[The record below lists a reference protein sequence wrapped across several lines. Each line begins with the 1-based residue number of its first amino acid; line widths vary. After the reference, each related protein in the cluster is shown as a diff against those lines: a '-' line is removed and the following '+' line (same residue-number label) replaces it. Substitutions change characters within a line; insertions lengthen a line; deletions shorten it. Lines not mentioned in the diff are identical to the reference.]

1 MSLLSQ
7 ASLVMTAN
15 AIKESKIY
23 SIIPTNGNGDA
34 DFTRGTL
41 ASSTLTSASGLIES
55 VPYNLLN
62 FSEQFDQSVW
72 VKNASTITPNSIN
85 SPNGT
90 LTSDTLIDT
99 AATAI
104 HRLRFGVSLNLS
116 TTYTLSVY
124 AKKNTLSFFQL
135 ALINTVDSATSSRV
149 FDLQNGVLGEE
160 LSTQPLINSSI
171 TNVGNDWYRCTITAS
186 LPSNPNQFQI
196 TLATLATGN
205 SNIANQISYLG
216 NGNGSVYIWGA
227 QVVQGSIPKD
237 YFFTTDRLNVPR
249 LNYESYGGCPSIL
262 LEPQRTNLFVN
273 SVWAGGG
280 SLPTSWTAT
289 FATGTSTPIASIKNP
304 NVTAYRFVTT
314 TQRQVF
320 QQTFS
325 FTSTPI
331 NTIVCLSV
339 YIESVITAINVNQLL
354 LIDGTGTGTP
364 VYLKNNVAITSST
377 PIEAGNTYALQFTC
391 TVGGSF
397 SCKVGCGTSSN
408 ITGNFVLSMPQL
420 EQSPTLLAPYATSFI
435 PTTTAFVT
443 RNRDAFTRNNLYAN
457 GIITDIG
464 GTWFLEINNNLSL
477 VRDGVS
483 SGISLDRNPAF
494 FDDGFLIRNNF
505 NGTSVRLGIDI
516 RQGGSIV
523 GAYSTLENTVKIA
536 IRWDGTYAT
545 VYVNGVVRIAF
556 ATFATKIMNY
566 LTARADDVPKYIKS
580 MLFFPLP
587 LSNSEM
593 IALTSSTNYISYE
606 NMAINLNYVIQ

>member
-15 AIKESKIY
+15 AIKQSKIY

-55 VPYNLLN
+55 VPYNLLLV
-62 FSEQFDQSVW
+62 SEDLSNVAW
-72 VKNASTITPNSIN
+72 VKGASTINSNVIN

-90 LTSDTLIDT
+90 LTADRIT
-99 AATAI
+99 ADGT
-104 HRLRFGVSLNLS
+104 S
-116 TTYTLSVY
+116 TTHNVSQTIIGNIISGNTYSMSLYV
-124 AKKNTLSFFQL
+124 KKDTNNFFQL
-135 ALINTVDSATSSRV
+135 FASSAIFGANFWGNFDLNNGTLGSKGSSTTSSIL
-149 FDLQNGVLGEE
+149 D
-160 LSTQPLINSSI
+160 
-171 TNVGNDWYRCTITAS
+171 VGNGWYRCTIIGSA
-186 LPSNPNQFQI
+186 
-196 TLATLATGN
+196 
-205 SNIANQISYLG
+205 IANGISTIFETLTTSATSPRG
-216 NGNGSVYIWGA
+216 ETNTLNTSVFLWGA
-227 QVVQGSIPKD
+227 QVVQDSTPKD

-262 LEPQRTNLFVN
+262 LEPQRTNLLLN

-304 NVTAYRFVTT
+304 NVTAYRFVTS

-325 FTSTPI
+325 FVLSSITTF
-331 NTIVCLSV
+331 SV
-339 YIESVITAINVNQLL
+339 YVESVTTAVNVNQLL

-364 VYLKNNVAITSST
+364 VYLKNNVAITAST
-377 PIEAGNTYALQFTC
+377 PIEAGNTYSLQFSC
-391 TVGGSF
+391 TLGGSF
-397 SCKVGCGTSSN
+397 SCKVGCGTGSN
-408 ITGNFVLSMPQL
+408 ITGNFVLSMPQV
-420 EQSPTLLAPYATSFI
+420 EQGLFPRTAYSTSFI
-435 PTTTAFVT
+435 PTTTGSVT
-443 RNRDAFTRNNLYAN
+443 RNADVFTRNNLYAN
-457 GIITDIG
+457 GIISDIG

-477 VRDGVS
+477 IRDGTLP
-483 SGISLDRNPAF
+483 SGISLDANPVF

-505 NGTSVRLGIDI
+505 NGTSVRLGIEI

-523 GAYSTLENTVKIA
+523 GTYSTLENTVKIA
-536 IRWDGTYAT
+536 IKWDGTVAI
-545 VYVNGVVRIAF
+545 VYVNGVVRIDFVAF
-556 ATFATKIMNY
+556 TTKIMNY
-566 LTARADDVPKYIKS
+566 LSAKADDVPKYIKS

-593 IALTSSTNYISYE
+593 VALTSSTNYISYE

>member
-15 AIKESKIY
+15 AIKQSKIY

-41 ASSTLTSASGLIES
+41 ASSTLTNASGLIES
-55 VPYNLLN
+55 VPYNLII
-62 FSEQFDQSVW
+62 FSQLFSNSNW
-72 VKNASTITPNSIN
+72 LKNTTVILSENNTA
-85 SPNGT
+85 PNGT
-90 LTSDTLIDT
+90 LTATRLTADGANPTLQQTITGTIGLQYTTSFWVRRVSGT
-99 AATAI
+99 AQVY
-104 HRLRFGVSLNLS
+104 LRCGDVSPISNISVTSTWQLFSFTGTSS
-116 TTYTLSVY
+116 TTTIRCGIGISGGIL
-124 AKKNTLSFFQL
+124 NTD
-135 ALINTVDSATSSRV
+135 II
-149 FDLQNGVLGEE
+149 E
-160 LSTQPLINSSI
+160 
-171 TNVGNDWYRCTITAS
+171 
-186 LPSNPNQFQI
+186 
-196 TLATLATGN
+196 
-205 SNIANQISYLG
+205 
-216 NGNGSVYIWGA
+216 IWGG
-227 QVVQGSIPKD
+227 QLVQGSIPKD

-262 LEPQRTNLFVN
+262 LEPQRTNLLLN

-280 SLPTSWTAT
+280 STPTSWTAN

-314 TQRQVF
+314 SAQRQEFFQQFSYVITTTNPILCFSVYVESVTTTITVF
-320 QQTFS
+320 QLLRAN
-325 FTSTPI
+325 PI
-331 NTIVCLSV
+331 GAGLADTVF
-339 YIESVITAINVNQLL
+339 
-354 LIDGTGTGTP
+354 
-364 VYLKNNVAITSST
+364 LKNNVIIASGTN
-377 PIEAGNTYALQFTC
+377 IEAGNTYSLQYTIRTSDTFQFR
-391 TVGGSF
+391 VGSG
-397 SCKVGCGTSSN
+397 VNNATA
-408 ITGNFVLSMPQL
+408 GNFVLSMPQL
-420 EQSPTLLAPYATSFI
+420 EQSPNLLSPYATSFI
-435 PTTTAFVT
+435 PTTTGFVT
-443 RNRDAFTRNNLYAN
+443 RNADVFTRNDLYTN
-457 GIITDIG
+457 GIISDIG

-477 VRDGVS
+477 IRDGIS

-545 VYVNGVVRIAF
+545 AYVNGVARITF
-556 ATFATKIMNY
+556 ATFTPIQMNY
-566 LTARADDVPKYIKS
+566 LSAKADDVPKYIKS

-593 IALTSSTNYISYE
+593 VALTSSTNYISYE

>member
-55 VPYNLLN
+55 VPYNLLLVSQDFN
-62 FSEQFDQSVW
+62 SATWS
-72 VKNASTITPNSIN
+72 KNTTVVLSTNNTA
-85 SPNGT
+85 PNGT
-90 LTSDTLIDT
+90 LTATRLTGDNVNPTLQQVITGTIGLQYTTSFWVRRVSGT
-99 AATAI
+99 AQI
-104 HRLRFGVSLNLS
+104 YLRCGDV
-116 TTYTLSVY
+116 TPV
-124 AKKNTLSFFQL
+124 
-135 ALINTVDSATSSRV
+135 
-149 FDLQNGVLGEE
+149 
-160 LSTQPLINSSI
+160 
-171 TNVGNDWYRCTITAS
+171 
-186 LPSNPNQFQI
+186 
-196 TLATLATGN
+196 
-205 SNIANQISYLG
+205 SNIAVTSTWQLFSYSSTSTTTTIRCGIGFSGGIL
-216 NGNGSVYIWGA
+216 NTDIIEIWGA
-227 QVVQGSIPKD
+227 QLVQGSIPKD

-249 LNYESYGGCPSIL
+249 LNYESYGGCPSLL
-262 LEPQRTNLFVN
+262 LEPQRTNLLLN

-280 SLPTSWTAT
+280 SLPTSWVTGIQ
-289 FATGTSTPIASIKNP
+289 TGTSTPIASIKNP

-314 TQRQVF
+314 SAQRQWF
-320 QQTFS
+320 YQGFA
-325 FTSTPI
+325 FTTTPTNSI
-331 NTIVCLSV
+331 TCFSV
-339 YIESVITAINVNQLL
+339 YVESVTTAVAISEILAV
-354 LIDGTGTGTP
+354 IPSTTGNGNT
-364 VYLKNNVAITSST
+364 VFLKNNVTIDATTNI
-377 PIEAGNTYALQFTC
+377 IAGNTYSVQY
-391 TVGGSF
+391 TVTVSDVFRFRIGSG
-397 SCKVGCGTSSN
+397 VSN
-408 ITGNFVLSMPQL
+408 TVAGNFVLSMPQV
-420 EQSPTLLAPYATSFI
+420 EQGLFVRTAYSTSFI
-435 PTTTAFVT
+435 PTTTGSVT
-443 RNRDAFTRNNLYAN
+443 RNGDVFTRNNLYAN

-477 VRDGVS
+477 VRDS
-483 SGISLDRNPAF
+483 TLPSGISLDANPAF

-566 LTARADDVPKYIKS
+566 LTAKADDVPKYIKS

>member
-55 VPYNLLN
+55 VPYNLILVSQDFN
-62 FSEQFDQSVW
+62 SATWS
-72 VKNASTITPNSIN
+72 KNTTVVLSTNNTA
-85 SPNGT
+85 PNGT
-90 LTSDTLIDT
+90 LTATRLTADGANPTL
-99 AATAI
+99 
-104 HRLRFGVSLNLS
+104 
-116 TTYTLSVY
+116 
-124 AKKNTLSFFQL
+124 Q
-135 ALINTVDSATSSRV
+135 
-149 FDLQNGVLGEE
+149 Q
-160 LSTQPLINSSI
+160 
-171 TNVGNDWYRCTITAS
+171 TITGTIGLQYTTSFWVRRVSGTA
-186 LPSNPNQFQI
+186 QI
-196 TLATLATGN
+196 YLRCGDVTPV
-205 SNIANQISYLG
+205 SNIAVTSTWQLFSYSSTSSTTTIRCGIGFSGGIL
-216 NGNGSVYIWGA
+216 NTDIIEIWGA
-227 QVVQGSIPKD
+227 QLVQGSVPKD

-249 LNYESYGGCPSIL
+249 LNYESYGGCPSLL
-262 LEPQRTNLFVN
+262 LEPQRTNLLLN

-280 SLPTSWTAT
+280 AIPTSWTAN
-289 FATGTSTPIASIKNP
+289 FATGTSTPTTSIKNP

-314 TQRQVF
+314 SVQRQEFYQQFTFSSTPTNSITCFSVYVESVTTAVTVF
-320 QQTFS
+320 QLIR
-325 FTSTPI
+325 I
-331 NTIVCLSV
+331 NPTG
-339 YIESVITAINVNQLL
+339 AGA
-354 LIDGTGTGTP
+354 GTT
-364 VYLKNNVAITSST
+364 VFLKNNVVIASGTN
-377 PIEAGNTYALQFTC
+377 IEAGNTYSIQYTVTASDTFQFR
-391 TVGGSF
+391 VGSG
-397 SCKVGCGTSSN
+397 VN
-408 ITGNFVLSMPQL
+408 NAVAGNFVISMPQV
-420 EQSPTLLAPYATSFI
+420 EQGLFARTAYSTSFI
-435 PTTTAFVT
+435 PTTTGSVT
-443 RNRDAFTRNNLYAN
+443 RNGDVFTRNNLYAN

-477 VRDGVS
+477 IRDS
-483 SGISLDRNPAF
+483 TLPSGISLDRNPAF

-505 NGTSVRLGIDI
+505 NGTSVRIGIDI

-566 LTARADDVPKYIKS
+566 LSAKADDVPKYIKS

>member
-7 ASLVMTAN
+7 ASLVMTPN
-15 AIKESKIY
+15 AIKQSKIY

-55 VPYNLLN
+55 VPYNLILVSQDFN
-62 FSEQFDQSVW
+62 DASWF
-72 VKNASTITPNSIN
+72 KNGTVVLSTNNTA
-85 SPNGT
+85 PNGT
-90 LTSDTLIDT
+90 LTATRLTADVTNPTLQQTIIGT
-99 AATAI
+99 IGLAYTTSFWARRVSGTSQI
-104 HRLRFGVSLNLS
+104 YLRCGGLTPTNISVTSTWQLFSVQGSS
-116 TTYTLSVY
+116 TTTTIRCGIGFGAPIL
-124 AKKNTLSFFQL
+124 NTD
-135 ALINTVDSATSSRV
+135 II
-149 FDLQNGVLGEE
+149 E
-160 LSTQPLINSSI
+160 
-171 TNVGNDWYRCTITAS
+171 
-186 LPSNPNQFQI
+186 
-196 TLATLATGN
+196 
-205 SNIANQISYLG
+205 
-216 NGNGSVYIWGA
+216 IWGA
-227 QVVQGSIPKD
+227 QLVQGSTPKD
-237 YFFTTDRLNVPR
+237 YFYTTDRLNVPR

-280 SLPTSWTAT
+280 TIPTSWSSS
-289 FATGTSTPIASIKNP
+289 FSSGTSTPIASIKNP

-314 TQRQVF
+314 SAQRQEF
-320 QQTFS
+320 QQQFS
-325 FTSTPI
+325 YVVTTTNPI
-331 NTIVCLSV
+331 LCLSV
-339 YIESVITAINVNQLL
+339 YVESVTTTITVFQLL
-354 LIDGTGTGTP
+354 RANPIGAGLADT
-364 VYLKNNVAITSST
+364 VFLKNNVIIASGTN
-377 PIEAGNTYALQFTC
+377 IEAGNTYSLQYTIKSSDTFQFR
-391 TVGGSF
+391 VGSG
-397 SCKVGCGTSSN
+397 VN
-408 ITGNFVLSMPQL
+408 NAVAGNFVLSMPQL

-443 RNRDAFTRNNLYAN
+443 RNTDAFTRNNLYAN

-477 VRDGVS
+477 VRDAFT
-483 SGISLDRNPAF
+483 SGITLDRNPSF

-505 NGTSVRLGIDI
+505 SGTSVRLGVEI

-566 LTARADDVPKYIKS
+566 LSAKADDVPKYIKS